1 MSRGNS
7 KNRNKGKILNVTEL
21 SEIIGYSRNSIL
33 QWIKDGMPII
43 EGGDNGKA
51 YKIDSSDAINWLCNR
66 HKSRANERESEA
78 SYGYDYDRARKMA
91 ADADKSEMERDLLTG
106 QLVEV
111 EHVAN
116 FVAERLGAL
125 RARLLN
131 LPTKLCVKLAAT
143 KKREDCKD
151 ILEQG
156 IFDALKEIS
165 NRS

>member
-7 KNRNKGKILNVTEL
+7 KNRKKGMNVNVTEF

-51 YKIDSSDAINWLCNR
+51 YQIDTSEAINWLMTRNKNR
-66 HKSRANERESEA
+66 TAERDGDAN
-78 SYGYDYDRARKMA
+78 YDYDRARKMS
-91 ADADKSEMERDLLTG
+91 ADADKSEMERDVLNG
-106 QLVEV
+106 QLVQV
-111 EHVAN
+111 DLVAG

-131 LPTKLCVKLAAT
+131 LPTKLCVKLAAA

-151 ILEQG
+151 ILEEG
-156 IFDALKEIS
+156 LFDALKEIS
-165 NRS
+165 NRN